1 MKRKQKRTPLIIA
14 LGGSVIAPRGIN
26 VSLLKK
32 IKTLI
37 IKLSWRPGTQLI
49 IIIGGGYIAREY
61 QHIAKKIYKRITQK
75 ELDRLGISATK
86 LNAELVRVTF
96 GDSIHANVITSEKE
110 LRSAPSATL
119 IVSGWTPGRSTDAV
133 ALRVAQLIGSKKV
146 FIAGKPDHVYNK
158 DFTRFK
164 NACPYETVTWKDY
177 RKLVPKT
184 WKPGLPSPVDP
195 IAARIAQKNDIDVVV
210 LGGNDTK
217 NLTAALIGKRF
228 RGTRISN
235 KTITAVARS

>member
-14 LGGSVIAPRGIN
+14 LGGSVIAPRGIHI
-26 VSLLKK
+26 SLLKK
-32 IKTLI
+32 IKMLI
-37 IKLSWRPGTQLI
+37 TDLSSRPGIQLI
-49 IIIGGGYIAREY
+49 IIVGGGYIAREY
-61 QHIAKKIYKRITQK
+61 QHIAKKIYTRITQK

-86 LNAELVRVTF
+86 LNAELVRTIF
-96 GDSIHANVITSEKE
+96 GNSVHANVITSEKE

-133 ALRVAQLIGSKKV
+133 ALRVAELVGSKEV
-146 FIAGKPDHVYNK
+146 FVAGKPDRVYDK
-158 DFTRFK
+158 DFARFK
-164 NACPYETVTWKDY
+164 NARPYATITWKDY

-195 IAARIAQKNDIDVVV
+195 VAAHIAQMNSIDVVV
-210 LGGNDTK
+210 LSGNNTK

-235 KTITAVARS
+235 KTVTAVARS